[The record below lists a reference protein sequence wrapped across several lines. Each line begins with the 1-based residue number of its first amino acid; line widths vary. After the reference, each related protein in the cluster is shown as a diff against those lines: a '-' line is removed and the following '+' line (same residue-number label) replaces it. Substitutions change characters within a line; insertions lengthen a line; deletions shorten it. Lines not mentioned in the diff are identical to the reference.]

1 MPLEPGVVGEV
12 QHRVTPETFA
22 SKWGNPGIEVL
33 ATPVVV
39 GWLED
44 AAIRAVQPYL
54 EPGQGSVGTLVSMKH
69 LAATPA
75 GMTVRA
81 TATVTE
87 VDGRRIRFTVEA
99 HDEKEKIA
107 EGEHERF
114 IVNMAKFLDRVA
126 QKAQPQ

>member
-1 MPLEPGVVGEV
+1 MSLQPGVIGEV
-12 QHRVTPETFA
+12 QHRVTPDTFA
-22 SKWGNPGIEVL
+22 SRWGNPGIEVL

-54 EPGQGSVGTLVSMKH
+54 EAGQGSVGTMVSMKH

-99 HDEKEKIA
+99 YDEKEKIA

-126 QKAQPQ
+126 QKAGTQ

>member
-1 MPLEPGVVGEV
+1 MTLRPGLVGEV
-12 QHRVTPETFA
+12 HHQVTPDTFA
-22 SKWGNPGIEVL
+22 SRWGNPGIEVL

-39 GWLED
+39 GWLEE

-54 EPGQGSVGTLVSMKH
+54 EPGQGSVGTVVSIKH

-81 TATVTE
+81 TATVTAL
-87 VDGRRIRFTVEA
+87 DGRRLVFRVEA

-114 IVNMAKFLDRVA
+114 IVNMVKFLDKVA
-126 QKAQPQ
+126 QKAGTQ

>member
-1 MPLEPGVVGEV
+1 MPLQPGVVGEV
-12 QHRVTPETFA
+12 SHRVTPDTFA
-22 SKWGNPGIEVL
+22 SRWANPGIEVL

-54 EPGQGSVGTLVSMKH
+54 EPGQGSVGTMVSMKH

-81 TATVTE
+81 TATVKV
-87 VDGRRIRFTVEA
+87 VDGRRILFAVEA
-99 HDEKEKIA
+99 HDDKEKIA
-107 EGEHERF
+107 EGEHERV
-114 IVNMAKFLDRVA
+114 IVTMAKFLERVA
-126 QKAQPQ
+126 QKAGSS

>member
-87 VDGRRIRFTVEA
+87 VDGRRIRFSVEA

>member
-1 MPLEPGVVGEV
+1 MPIEPGVVGEV

-22 SKWGNPGIEVL
+22 SQWANPGIEVL

-39 GWLED
+39 GWLEG
-44 AAIRAVQPYL
+44 AAIRAVQPFL
-54 EPGQGSVGTLVSMKH
+54 EPGQGSVGTMVSMKH

-87 VDGRRIRFTVEA
+87 VDGRRIRFSVEA

-126 QKAQPQ
+126 QKVKP

>member
-22 SKWGNPGIEVL
+22 SKWANPGIEVL

-39 GWLED
+39 GWLEE
-44 AAIRAVQPYL
+44 AAIRAVQPFL

-87 VDGRRIRFTVEA
+87 VDGRRIRFSVEA

-126 QKAQPQ
+126 QKAGTQ

>member
-12 QHRVTPETFA
+12 THRVTPDTFA
-22 SKWGNPGIEVL
+22 THWGNPGVEVL

-39 GWLED
+39 GWLEA
-44 AAIRAVQPYL
+44 AAIRAVSPHL
-54 EPGQGSVGTLVSMKH
+54 EPGQASVGTMVSMKH

-81 TATVTE
+81 KATVKAVE
-87 VDGRRIRFTVEA
+87 GRRVLFAVEA
-99 HDEKEKIA
+99 YDEKEKIA

-114 IVNMAKFLDRVA
+114 IVTMAKFLEKVA
-126 QKAQPQ
+126 QKGKS

>member
-1 MPLEPGVVGEV
+1 MPLQPGVIGEV
-12 QHRVTPETFA
+12 QHRVTPDTFA
-22 SKWGNPGIEVL
+22 SRWGNPGIEVL

-44 AAIRAVQPYL
+44 AAIHAVQPYL
-54 EPGQGSVGTLVSMKH
+54 EPGQGSVGTMVSMKH

-87 VDGRRIRFTVEA
+87 VDGRRIRFAVEA

>member
-1 MPLEPGVVGEV
+1 MALTPGLVGEV
-12 QHRVTPETFA
+12 EHRVTPDTFA
-22 SKWGNPGIEVL
+22 TRWGNPGVEVL

-44 AAIRAVQPYL
+44 AAIHTLRPYL
-54 EPGQGSVGTLVSMKH
+54 EAGQASVGTMVTMKH

-75 GMTVRA
+75 GMMVRA
-81 TATVTE
+81 TATVKA
-87 VDGRRIRFTVEA
+87 VDGRRVLFGVEA

-114 IVNMAKFLDRVA
+114 IVNMARFLERVA
-126 QKAQPQ
+126 QKAAS

>member
-1 MPLEPGVVGEV
+1 MPLQPGVIGEV
-12 QHRVTPETFA
+12 QHRVTPDTFA
-22 SKWGNPGIEVL
+22 SRWGNPGIEVL

-44 AAIRAVQPYL
+44 AAIHAVQPYL
-54 EPGQGSVGTLVSMKH
+54 EPGQGSVGTMVSMKH

-87 VDGRRIRFTVEA
+87 VDGRRIRFAVEA

-126 QKAQPQ
+126 QKAKP

>member
-1 MPLEPGVVGEV
+1 MPLQPGIIGEV

-22 SKWGNPGIEVL
+22 TRWGNPGIEVL

-44 AAIRAVQPYL
+44 AAIHAVLPYL
-54 EPGQGSVGTLVSMKH
+54 EPGQGSVGTMISMKH

-75 GMTVRA
+75 GMMVRA
-81 TATVTE
+81 TATVKV
-87 VDGRRIRFTVEA
+87 VDGRRILFAVEA

-114 IVNMAKFLDRVA
+114 VVNMAKFLERVA

>member
-1 MPLEPGVVGEV
+1 MPLEPGVVGEG

-44 AAIRAVQPYL
+44 SAIRAVQPYL

-87 VDGRRIRFTVEA
+87 VDGRRIRFSVEA

-126 QKAQPQ
+126 QKVTS

>member
-1 MPLEPGVVGEV
+1 MPLQPGVIGEV
-12 QHRVTPETFA
+12 QHRVTPDTFA
-22 SKWGNPGIEVL
+22 SRWGNPGIEVL

-54 EPGQGSVGTLVSMKH
+54 EPGQGSVGTMVSMKH

-87 VDGRRIRFTVEA
+87 VDGRRIRFAVEA

-126 QKAQPQ
+126 QKVKS

>member
-1 MPLEPGVVGEV
+1 MPLQPGVVGEV
-12 QHRVTPETFA
+12 THRVTPDTFA
-22 SKWGNPGIEVL
+22 THWGNPGVEVL

-44 AAIRAVQPYL
+44 AAIRAVAPHL
-54 EPGQGSVGTLVSMKH
+54 EPGQASVGTVVSMKH

-81 TATVTE
+81 RATVTAVE
-87 VDGRRIRFTVEA
+87 GRRIRFAVEA
-99 HDEKEKIA
+99 HDDKEKIA

-114 IVNMAKFLDRVA
+114 IVNMAKFLDKVA
-126 QKAQPQ
+126 QKAGP

>member
-1 MPLEPGVVGEV
+1 MPLQPGVVGEV
-12 QHRVTPETFA
+12 EHRVTSETFA
-22 SKWGNPGIEVL
+22 SHWGNPGIEVL

-39 GWLED
+39 GWLEG
-44 AAIRAVQPYL
+44 AAIRALQPYL
-54 EPGQGSVGTLVSMKH
+54 EPGQGSVGTMVSMKH

-81 TATVTE
+81 MATVKV
-87 VDGRRIRFTVEA
+87 VDGRRILFSVEA

-114 IVNMAKFLDRVA
+114 IVAMAKFLERVA
-126 QKAQPQ
+126 LKAKA